1 MKGSKSSSDPAPGR
15 SFSTIKNHHK
25 EKCYGAV
32 KGI

>member
-1 MKGSKSSSDPAPGR
+1 MKSSTGNSDPAPGR
-15 SFSTIKNHHK
+15 SCSHIKNHHK